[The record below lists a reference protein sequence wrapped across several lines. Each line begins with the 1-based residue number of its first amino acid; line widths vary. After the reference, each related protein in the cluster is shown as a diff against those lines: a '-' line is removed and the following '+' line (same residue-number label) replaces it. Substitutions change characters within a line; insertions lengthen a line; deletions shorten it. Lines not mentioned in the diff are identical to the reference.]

1 MSRGKTVMY
10 IDNSNIFRGCK
21 KSGWRHSYKKIHQY
35 LEEQEGAIWETH
47 FFASEDPNP
56 RDKQSYFYQALRREL
71 GYQLHLFPLGVRK
84 VVCTS
89 CTHEEWV
96 PNEKGVDVG
105 LVTQLLKDLRNNVF
119 ETAVIMSGDRDYM
132 DAILEVRN
140 AGRKVELIS
149 WRWSLSK
156 EILEMC
162 QERNIP
168 ILFLEDFRENFEKPL
183 GDIL

>member
-1 MSRGKTVMY
+1 MAAGRTVLY

-21 KSGWRHSYKKIHQY
+21 RSGWRPSYQRVREW
-35 LEEQEGAIWETH
+35 LEHEEGPIVKVH
-47 FFASEDPNP
+47 FFASEQSVP
-56 RDKQSYFYQALRREL
+56 REKQGRFYQALKSEL
-71 GYQLHLFPLGVRK
+71 GFQIHTYQLAHRK
-84 VVCTS
+84 MKCGR
-89 CTHEEWV
+89 CGHQEWV
-96 PNEKGVDVG
+96 PAEKGVDVG

-168 ILFLEDFRENFEKPL
+168 ILFLEDFREKFEKPL

>member
-1 MSRGKTVMY
+1 
-10 IDNSNIFRGCK
+10 
-21 KSGWRHSYKKIHQY
+21 
-35 LEEQEGAIWETH
+35 
-47 FFASEDPNP
+47 
-56 RDKQSYFYQALRREL
+56 
-71 GYQLHLFPLGVRK
+71 
-84 VVCTS
+84 
-89 CTHEEWV
+89 
-96 PNEKGVDVG
+96 VDVG

-119 ETAVIMSGDRDYM
+119 ETAIIMSGDRDYM

-168 ILFLEDFRENFEKPL
+168 ILFLEDFREKFEKPL